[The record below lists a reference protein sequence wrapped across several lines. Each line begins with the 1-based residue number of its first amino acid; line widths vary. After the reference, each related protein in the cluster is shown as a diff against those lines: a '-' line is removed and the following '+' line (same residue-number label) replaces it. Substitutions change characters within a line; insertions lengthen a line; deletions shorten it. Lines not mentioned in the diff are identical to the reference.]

1 MISAEA
7 EVTVAFH
14 EVDSMKVVW
23 HGNYVRYLESG
34 RNALLEKIGFGYE
47 AMESSGYAWPVV
59 DLKIR
64 YARSARLGQRLRV
77 AATLTEWENRLR
89 MEFRIEDAAT
99 GELLTR
105 AESVQVAVDMRDGS
119 LQFATPEAFLAR
131 LREAR
136 D

>member
-7 EVTVAFH
+7 EIAVAFH
-14 EVDSMKVVW
+14 DVDSMKVVW
-23 HGNYVRYLESG
+23 HGNYVRYLEIG

-47 AMESSGYAWPVV
+47 AMEKSGYAWPVV
-59 DLKIR
+59 DLKVR
-64 YARSARLGQRLRV
+64 YARPARLGQRLRV

-89 MEFRIEDAAT
+89 MEFRIADAAT
-99 GELLTR
+99 GEVLTR

-131 LREAR
+131 LREVR